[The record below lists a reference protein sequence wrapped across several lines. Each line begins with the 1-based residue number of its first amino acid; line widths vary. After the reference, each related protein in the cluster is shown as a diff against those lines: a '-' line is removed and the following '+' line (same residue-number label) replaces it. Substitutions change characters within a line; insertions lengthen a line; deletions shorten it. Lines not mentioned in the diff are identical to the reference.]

1 MFKDSCRKTFGIMML
16 ALTGLFVS
24 CDKKTLRSETQ
35 PSRLGV
41 SDVGGVDGGPE
52 GQATDTLGGSREQI
66 ATNEPNDAGN
76 EVDAQVVR
84 EGGPTNSD
92 LKNPINRQAVG
103 IQTNYAV
110 THNN

>member
-1 MFKDSCRKTFGIMML
+1 MML
-16 ALTGLFVS
+16 ALGGLFVS

-66 ATNEPNDAGN
+66 ATNGPNDAGN
-76 EVDAQVVR
+76 EVVRTEQWINQLADEKAKKAAHQQNRRTVYVVK
-84 EGGPTNSD
+84 P
-92 LKNPINRQAVG
+92 
-103 IQTNYAV
+103 
-110 THNN
+110 